1 MNETQY
7 LSCAETAKLVR
18 KALKREFPGVKFSVR
33 SKTYAGGASISIHW
47 TDGPTDKAVR
57 AVTNSYASADF
68 DGMIDM
74 QTYCDAWLMPDG
86 SAVLASSPG
95 TGGSRGTL
103 PAYDNPKPHPDA
115 LRVHF
120 GSNYVQTSRSHSVE
134 YERVGRDLCALQR
147 VEYRNMEQ
155 PGLCG
160 SGDGEWLWRHVGRLL
175 QRTAFA
181 PGEVYVGVQYTPDD
195 PSVFA
200 WCGIVTTTEG

>member
-1 MNETQY
+1 MNETRY
-7 LSCAETAKLVR
+7 LTCAETAKLVR

-47 TDGPTDKAVR
+47 TDGPTEKAVR
-57 AVTNSYASADF
+57 GITDSYASADF

-95 TGGSRGTL
+95 TEGSRGTL

-115 LRVHF
+115 VRVHF
-120 GSNYVQTSRSHSVE
+120 GSNYVQTSRSYSME
-134 YERVGRDLCALQR
+134 YERIGRDLCALQR
-147 VEYRNMEQ
+147 VGFTDLNMR
-155 PGLCG
+155 GLCG
-160 SGDGEWLWRHVGRLL
+160 SGDTQYLDQHVSRLL

-181 PGEVYVGVQYTPDD
+181 PGEVYAGIQYTPDD
-195 PSVFA
+195 PDVFA